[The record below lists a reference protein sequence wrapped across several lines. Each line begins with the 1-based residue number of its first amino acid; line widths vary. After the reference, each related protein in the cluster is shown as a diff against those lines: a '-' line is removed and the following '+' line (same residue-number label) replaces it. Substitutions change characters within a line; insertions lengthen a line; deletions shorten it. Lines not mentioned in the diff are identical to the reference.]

1 MTEAVPL
8 LGTFHADAIQE
19 FKQEFPGWAPTVD
32 RLVSEGKI
40 VIVDQKVGVVNVNSN
55 NSKNR

>member
-40 VIVDQKVGVVNVNSN
+40 VIVDQKGEQNVNSN
-55 NSKNR
+55 KKP